1 MLKQVSVIA
10 ENRRGS
16 MKEMTDLIAG
26 AGIDFYNVVT
36 NDSPEYG
43 IVRILCSDPEK
54 AAEILKQSGYLCK
67 LNHVIGAAISEKV
80 GSLNQLLTDV
90 SDSMIN
96 IEYMYVCYI
105 RHSSNPVAIL
115 RVQDWETVEECLE
128 SKGYQLM

>member
-1 MLKQVSVIA
+1 
-10 ENRRGS
+10 
-16 MKEMTDLIAG
+16 MKEITNLIAG
-26 AGIDFYNVVT
+26 EGIDFYNVVT

-54 AAEILKQSGYLCK
+54 AAQILRKAGYLCK
-67 LNHVIGAAISEKV
+67 LNIVVGVAISEKV
-80 GSLNQLLTDV
+80 GSLNKLLTDV

-115 RVQDWETVEECLE
+115 RVQDWETVEDCLE
-128 SKGYQLM
+128 SRGYTVMA